1 MTINGLSDIHGN
13 LYNNIPK
20 CDILCIC
27 GDIVS
32 LNNQRDINKSS
43 YWFYNKFFNWINK
56 LNCSKVIIVPGNH
69 DFYLENK
76 YKEDYDRLKANFRIQ
91 TNNKAILLI
100 DESYVY
106 NNVKFYGSP
115 WIRPIDFQEDKWAFS
130 AKLNSNNKLNNIP
143 QDTDILITHDSP
155 LHNNLLYEKA
165 KNIKYHLYGHWHSD
179 LSDTKNN
186 RYNCSILTDNY
197 NFKKKFI
204 LPKISINMEYNVKD
218 LNEILD
224 KINSKI
230 LEDNNDEEIN
240 RLTILKLLIE
250 DKIDEIYSNQED
262 SYDYTTE
269 IDNYMQDDSDY
280 EMSKE
285 DYKNIID
292 SKNYE
297 SNLSKDDI
305 QVEDE

>member
-1 MTINGLSDIHGN
+1 
-13 LYNNIPK
+13 
-20 CDILCIC
+20 
-27 GDIVS
+27 
-32 LNNQRDINKSS
+32 
-43 YWFYNKFFNWINK
+43 
-56 LNCSKVIIVPGNH
+56 
-69 DFYLENK
+69 
-76 YKEDYDRLKANFRIQ
+76 
-91 TNNKAILLI
+91 
-100 DESYVY
+100 
-106 NNVKFYGSP
+106 
-115 WIRPIDFQEDKWAFS
+115 
-130 AKLNSNNKLNNIP
+130 
-143 QDTDILITHDSP
+143 
-155 LHNNLLYEKA
+155 
-165 KNIKYHLYGHWHSD
+165 
-179 LSDTKNN
+179 
-186 RYNCSILTDNY
+186 
-197 NFKKKFI
+197 
-204 LPKISINMEYNVKD
+204 MEYNVKD

-262 SYDYTTE
+262 SYNYTTE